1 VAKKDS
7 LKNEPVMLIKLKLVN
22 SQRNIIL
29 ILYQMRKIYGIGETV
44 FDIIFKNGQPQAA
57 KAGGAMLNSTVSL
70 GRIGLP
76 VFFIS
81 EYASDNVGRII
92 DSFLSENGVGTS
104 YVDHFKDGKTKL
116 ALAFLNERNDASYTF
131 YQDYPEKRLSVDFP
145 MIMKDDIILC
155 GSIYAI
161 TGEIRKKFM
170 DLITKAKENG
180 AIVIYDPNFRPTHS
194 SDLETLKP
202 MIIENMQAA
211 KLIRG
216 SDEDFKNIYGANT
229 PDEAW
234 NVVRKYC
241 NCMVYTANS
250 EGVYVRTISYAGRF
264 AVKAIK
270 PISTIGAG
278 DNFNAGM
285 MAAIYKNQITID
297 QLDKMGEEGW
307 SKVISMGVDFAT
319 NVCLSYEN
327 YISLEFARELKIS

>member
-1 VAKKDS
+1 
-7 LKNEPVMLIKLKLVN
+7 
-22 SQRNIIL
+22 
-29 ILYQMRKIYGIGETV
+29 MRKIYGIGETV

-81 EYASDNVGRII
+81 EYASDNVGQII
-92 DSFLSENGVGTS
+92 DSFLTENGVGTS
-104 YVDHFKDGKTKL
+104 YVDHYKEGKTKL

-131 YQDYPEKRLSVDFP
+131 YQDYPEKRLSIDFP
-145 MIMKDDIILC
+145 VIVKDDIILC
-155 GSIYAI
+155 GSIYSI

-202 MIIENMQAA
+202 MIIENMKAA

-216 SDEDFKNIYGANT
+216 SNEDFKNIYGVDT

-234 NVVRKYC
+234 NVVKNYC
-241 NCMVYTANS
+241 SCMVYTANS
-250 EGVYVRTISYAGRF
+250 EGVYVRTISYSGKF
-264 AVKAIK
+264 AVKTIK

-285 MAAIYKNQITID
+285 MAAIYLNKISVD
-297 QLDKMGEEGW
+297 QLDKMGEKEW
-307 SKVISMGVDFAT
+307 SKVISLGVEFAT

-327 YISLEFARELKIS
+327 YVSLEFAEELKSR